1 MEGVDATTVQLRS
14 PQSAFSDEE
23 REDSELDEGIHIP
36 SKFSNK
42 KTYEVTLAVFLFFFL
57 FFFFLN
63 WPLNVPLLISRIYLL
78 VLYCVAG

>member
-1 MEGVDATTVQLRS
+1 MEGVVASTVQLRS

-42 KTYEVTLAVFLFFFL
+42 KTYEVTLAVFFGFWGFFSVRGGL
-57 FFFFLN
+57 QT
-63 WPLNVPLLISRIYLL
+63 
-78 VLYCVAG
+78 